1 MAARARMNPSS
12 PPDATPPKP
21 TPVAGPAIE
30 LIWVGFGIAI
40 FAALLVAWTSYRSN
54 DDYAEIAHWVSHSQL
69 VIQNIEQAR
78 SHKQSALDAADAYW
92 RDGNSTLFD
101 QLQVALIK
109 IREDLSRLGALV
121 ADNHSQLT
129 RVRAIE
135 ESMAKLDHMAADLKQ
150 MASAHDRQTTVS
162 SAEFIALRAEVEN
175 VRQRPVRGP
184 RGPVERGWAEREKR
198 PRGAAGGGGGRR
210 TGARGAPPARA
221 RALPPQQGGNG
232 GGRQRGGSLVDP
244 DGRRRRGSAVPLSA
258 QHG

>member
-92 RDGNSTLFD
+92 SDGNPMLFD
-101 QLQVALIK
+101 QLQVALAK
-109 IREDLSRLGALV
+109 IREDLVRLGTLV

-135 ESMAKLDHMAADLKQ
+135 ESMARLDHMAADLKR

-162 SAEFIALRAEVEN
+162 SPEFTALRAEGESLRHGRVG
-175 VRQRPVRGP
+175 RG
-184 RGPVERGWAEREKR
+184 GAERQMLAAR
-198 PRGAAGGGGGRR
+198 PRRARAASRRSRVVMAAGGSVVVLWLILMGASAAVLLSRYRR
-210 TGARGAPPARA
+210 STD
-221 RALPPQQGGNG
+221 ALA
-232 GGRQRGGSLVDP
+232 L
-244 DGRRRRGSAVPLSA
+244 
-258 QHG
+258 